1 MVNTRTFLISTANKN
16 DFVEQINSIHEIY
29 NKEAN
34 TTENLPP
41 DFTIDYKPVVMTDE
55 TQYIVYTALVTVRTL
70 K

>member
-34 TTENLPP
+34 ITENLLP

-55 TQYIVYTALVTVRTL
+55 TQYIVYTALVTVRTF